1 MPSHFVSKFLSF
13 LMLALLFELEVDQI
27 LLFITLANLNFGR
40 FDLPLK
46 FCKIAA
52 RSIFTVL
59 TIYIFSIAVTTPSCI
74 LSLVVFQIWT
84 SSFSKNEPYWLS
96 MLLILMSNDIH
107 LNPGPQPHFQNN
119 FLNFMNWNLNSL
131 TKDNFHRVHLIEAH
145 NSIFNY
151 DLISVCETNLNDSV
165 ELPETLL
172 NDYTFVPA
180 NHPSNRKHGG
190 DGLFYKDSLPVTVRH
205 NLSFEESVVVE
216 LKFGR
221 NIFFLLSYTEVLLL
235 NIHLL
240 NFKLF
245 C

>member
-1 MPSHFVSKFLSF
+1 M
-13 LMLALLFELEVDQI
+13 
-27 LLFITLANLNFGR
+27 
-40 FDLPLK
+40 PLK
-46 FCKIAA
+46 FRKIAA

-59 TIYIFSIAVTTPSCI
+59 TIYIFSIAVTTPTCI

-119 FLNFMNWNLNSL
+119 FFNFMNWNLNSL

-180 NHPSNRKHGG
+180 NHPSNSKHGG
-190 DGLFYKDSLPVTVRH
+190 AGLFYKDSLPVTVRH
-205 NLSFEESVVVE
+205 DLSFEESVVVE

-221 NIFFLLSYTEVLLL
+221 KLFFLLSYTEVLLL